1 MGALLIDHTYELA
14 GWLAIVGGVFMIIA
28 GLVMARAG
36 FSRLAMAINMS
47 ASSVMLVWMMTVG
60 VLMWRRD
67 GMIYDS

>member
-1 MGALLIDHTYELA
+1 
-14 GWLAIVGGVFMIIA
+14 MIIA